1 MKLAACQE
9 SADVVD
15 RKINK
20 IRMCC
25 IWYGGRSISSIFI
38 NYMGAAVIL
47 EGYIRFLGK
56 LCEESIQHL
65 SAYTECSCPVLYV
78 SKNYF
83 KFALAVACEGPAAG
97 FPGLEFWQVA

>member
-1 MKLAACQE
+1 MELAARQE
-9 SADVVD
+9 SADVAD

-25 IWYGGRSISSIFI
+25 IWYGGRSISSIII
-38 NYMGAAVIL
+38 NYMGAAIIL

-78 SKNYF
+78 SKIYS
-83 KFALAVACEGPAAG
+83 KSALAVACEGRAAG
-97 FPGLEFWQVA
+97 FPGLEFWQAA